1 MAPVTNI
8 RYEDSWSQPELL
20 FKDSF
25 ILQSSSLVEQV
36 LFLFCKWGRTVQK
49 QPVGVILHPH
59 GRISY
64 QHSMFLQYTYQI
76 YIYMLF
82 RHSKILFLFPTLWKF
97 HPCVCSEVM
106 LLQERGGGW
115 GPFLK
120 LAPVSWIAIIYS
132 LKLHLVPV
140 SHHFLTIQVSN
151 MWWICQTRAYIA
163 LVELVVKWV
172 VKSYFDKS

>member
-1 MAPVTNI
+1 MVGSGCPSWGLHDKNFLSECKAPAVYVAPASPLCWCLKTALQNI
-8 RYEDSWSQPELL
+8 ISTVEISIFVPN
-20 FKDSF
+20 FGKV
-25 ILQSSSLVEQV
+25 SSL
-36 LFLFCKWGRTVQK
+36 C
-49 QPVGVILHPH
+49 
-59 GRISY
+59 
-64 QHSMFLQYTYQI
+64 LQWSHASP
-76 YIYMLF
+76 
-82 RHSKILFLFPTLWKF
+82 REGKGA
-97 HPCVCSEVM
+97 
-106 LLQERGGGW
+106 GGGW

-140 SHHFLTIQVSN
+140 SHHFLAIRVSN